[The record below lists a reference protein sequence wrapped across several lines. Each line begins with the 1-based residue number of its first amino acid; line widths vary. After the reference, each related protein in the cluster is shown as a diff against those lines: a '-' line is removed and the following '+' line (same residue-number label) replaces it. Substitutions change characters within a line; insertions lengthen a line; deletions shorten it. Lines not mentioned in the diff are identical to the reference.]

1 MKAYCDSSYDEKK
14 RTAGIG
20 IVIQDGNKRRT
31 YSNWFPAR
39 SNNEGELFAI
49 YISAILMNGRGTI
62 YTDSQTALMYLNGEI
77 KEDKMRSREQWLTHK
92 QCKFWA
98 YKIRLLLKGGGGKA
112 EKIKAHTHHF
122 QTHSIGN
129 RLADLMAKEGRSK
142 FYERGGRG
150 DGGR

>member
-1 MKAYCDSSYDEKK
+1 MKAYCDSSYDEK
-14 RTAGIG
+14 RRMAGIG

-31 YSNWFPAR
+31 YSNWVPAR

-49 YISAILMNGRGTI
+49 YVSAILMNGRGTI
-62 YTDSQTALMYLNGEI
+62 YTDSQTALFYLEGKI
-77 KEDKMRSREQWLTHK
+77 KDDKERCREQWLNHK
-92 QCKFWA
+92 KCKFLA
-98 YKIRLLLKGGGGKA
+98 YRIHLVMKDTGGKV

-142 FYERGGRG
+142 FYERG
-150 DGGR
+150 